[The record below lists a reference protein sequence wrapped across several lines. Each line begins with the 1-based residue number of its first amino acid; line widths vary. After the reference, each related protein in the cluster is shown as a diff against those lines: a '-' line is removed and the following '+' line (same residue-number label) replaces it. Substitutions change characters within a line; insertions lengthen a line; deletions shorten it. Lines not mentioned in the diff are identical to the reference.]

1 MLPVG
6 FDLAMEATRR
16 TARSALPDAPRRHD
30 VPDPRPPAPAAGVR
44 LRFAMAA
51 GLRTLAAASA
61 RTAER
66 VDPCG
71 RYVPV
76 PPIR

>member
-16 TARSALPDAPRRHD
+16 TARSALPDAPRHTD
-30 VPDPRPPAPAAGVR
+30 TSDPREPAPATGVR
-44 LRFAMAA
+44 LRLAMAA
-51 GLRTLAAASA
+51 GLRTLATASA